1 MADAD
6 KPKFNGLP
14 RGERPPPAA
23 DADVSPSP
31 AAATPNQLA
40 STGPQSISALD
51 AESSARAN
59 RHAGLVAASEAAQ
72 LRADL
77 ARVKADVVLPLF
89 EAHRAELAKASDKRV
104 SLPRQC
110 ALLGGGFG
118 LLYGAMRKGESG
130 FESVATMGLL
140 AAVGGYLAGSAVAD
154 MTSQDPPLVPRL
166 LPTSVQRALRD
177 SETAKP
183 FESYWPSMWVEL
195 VDEDNALRAAQPG
208 ALVDVLRLASSARS
222 VRP

>member
-6 KPKFNGLP
+6 KPSFNGLP
-14 RGERPPPAA
+14 HGGRLPASDA
-23 DADVSPSP
+23 DAPPSP

-40 STGPQSISALD
+40 STGQQSISSLEA
-51 AESSARAN
+51 AESARAN
-59 RHAGLVAASEAAQ
+59 YQAKLVATSEASQ
-72 LRADL
+72 LHADL

-89 EAHRAELAKASDKRV
+89 EAHRTELAKANDKRL

-110 ALLGGGFG
+110 ALLGGGVG
-118 LLYGAMRKGESG
+118 LLYGAMRKGDSG

-140 AAVGGYLAGSAVAD
+140 SAIGGYLAGSAVAD
-154 MTSQDPPLVPRL
+154 MTSQDLPLVPRL
-166 LPTSVQRALRD
+166 LPTSVYRTLRD

-183 FESYWPSMWVEL
+183 FESYWPGMWLEL

-208 ALVDVLRLASSARS
+208 TLVDVLRLASSARS